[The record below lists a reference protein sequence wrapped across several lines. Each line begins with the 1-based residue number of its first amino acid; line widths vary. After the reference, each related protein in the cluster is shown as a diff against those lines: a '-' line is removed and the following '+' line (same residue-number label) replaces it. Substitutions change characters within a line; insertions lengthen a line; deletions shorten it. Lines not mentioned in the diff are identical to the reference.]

1 MAWCMLT
8 LGYNLS
14 IAEPLPGHR
23 TQGAIP
29 ESATCGVAKMTVS
42 GIVTKFPQSRYPLW
56 TESVC
61 RSCVKGL
68 ILSNISPMDFAFPSR
83 STFIATKYNYR

>member
-29 ESATCGVAKMTVS
+29 ECATCGVAKMTVS

-61 RSCVKGL
+61 RTKTMAKGNTCTMTESASL
-68 ILSNISPMDFAFPSR
+68 VI
-83 STFIATKYNYR
+83 